1 LHWIVARRDGIA
13 NVPGDGDRARSF
25 PAHSPLAPLVGPA
38 SEDLLTE
45 VPEHLLKRSQDRRS
59 ALGLGGGD
67 GGGDAAPA
75 AASASTE
82 VTPATSASPAAAAAV
97 VEAKPKAPVFVPP
110 YVQAAERRQKVP
122 VWALAV
128 LGFLPVWAVIY
139 AQSLSAAPSTT
150 KTQLAAGAD
159 VYSNCSACH
168 GPTGGGGSGRKLA
181 GHEVLLTFPN
191 IAGQLQFVR
200 LGDAGTAGKYGN
212 PGRDGGQHDA
222 LAGFNGAHMPA
233 FKGLTDAELLEVVRH
248 ERETLSGELDFYKDA
263 YSVDAAGARLWPSG
277 KPMLNAAGR
286 LVWDDGTTLMFD
298 ADGKLTTPP
307 NGPLDETKPPSKA

>member
-1 LHWIVARRDGIA
+1 
-13 NVPGDGDRARSF
+13 
-25 PAHSPLAPLVGPA
+25 
-38 SEDLLTE
+38 LTE
-45 VPEHLLKRSQDRRS
+45 VPEHLLKRSQDRGS
-59 ALGLGGGD
+59 ALGLGGGV

-82 VTPATSASPAAAAAV
+82 VTPAASAAPAAAAAV

-150 KTQLAAGAD
+150 KTQLEAGAE
-159 VYSNCSACH
+159 VFTNTKACAGCH
-168 GPTGGGGSGRKLA
+168 GATGGGGSGRKLSD
-181 GHEVLLTFPN
+181 GEVVKTFPN
-191 IAGQLQFVR
+191 IAGQLEFVW
-200 LGDAGTAGKYGN
+200 LGTAGFQGQVYGN
-212 PGRDGGQHDA
+212 PARAPEPHKGGSF
-222 LAGFNGAHMPA
+222 GKMPT
-233 FKGLTDAELLEVVRH
+233 FKGSMTEAELLEVVRH
-248 ERETLSGELDFYKDA
+248 ERETLGREDPTTFK
-263 YSVDAAGARLWPSG
+263 VDPAGNRLWPSG
-277 KPMLNAAGR
+277 KPMLNASGR

-307 NGPLDETKPPSKA
+307 SGPLDQTKPAS